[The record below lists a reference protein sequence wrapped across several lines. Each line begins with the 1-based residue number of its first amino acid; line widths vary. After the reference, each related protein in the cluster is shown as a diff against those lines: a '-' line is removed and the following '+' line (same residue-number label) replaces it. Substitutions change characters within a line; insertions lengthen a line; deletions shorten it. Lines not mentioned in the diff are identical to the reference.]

1 MLFSIICIALFYG
14 HTHACPAKNIIAP
27 CDCKTFLG
35 SDIMSC
41 NGLLNPDEL
50 IKPIIAVAEKRSP
63 IEVLAITNST
73 LMYIPNSIFKFTKF
87 QKVSFVKNR
96 FFFYISSYIL
106 INLGEGG
113 ILKLHNIQKLIKL
126 KKKIF

>member
-1 MLFSIICIALFYG
+1 MLFSVICIALFYG
-14 HTHACPAKNIIAP
+14 HTSACPAQNVIAP

-41 NGLLNPDEL
+41 SNLLNPDEL

-87 QKVSFVKNR
+87 QKVSFQTNR
-96 FFFYISSYIL
+96 LFLHIFMYFKI
-106 INLGEGG
+106 LGEKFQ
-113 ILKLHNIQKLIKL
+113 ILL
-126 KKKIF
+126 